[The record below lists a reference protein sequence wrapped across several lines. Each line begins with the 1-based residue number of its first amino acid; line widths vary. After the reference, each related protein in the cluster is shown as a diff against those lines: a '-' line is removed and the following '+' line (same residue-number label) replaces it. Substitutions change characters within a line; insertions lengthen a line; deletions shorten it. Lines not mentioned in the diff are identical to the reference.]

1 MELLSKKSD
10 ERGKRDSVPLAGR
23 LSFLYAYS
31 HPQAEAT
38 YPKTWTSSPFGPCG
52 PASSYLVLQPIRFTP
67 PKCHHPMRELLP
79 RVFTLTSVEAVIFCG
94 TCCYPKGHLPVRKYG
109 ALRCPDFPR
118 AGSPGPRQS
127 PLIAA
132 AKIRLFVE
140 SRIRSFDVGHLHR
153 HNTFVGEDVDQINT
167 ARMTFQHLC
176 RDVGI
181 RWSVIDNLA

>member
-1 MELLSKKSD
+1 
-10 ERGKRDSVPLAGR
+10 
-23 LSFLYAYS
+23 
-31 HPQAEAT
+31 
-38 YPKTWTSSPFGPCG
+38 
-52 PASSYLVLQPIRFTP
+52 
-67 PKCHHPMRELLP
+67 MRELLP
-79 RVFTLTSVEAVIFCG
+79 HVLTLTSVEAVIFCG

-140 SRIRSFDVGHLHR
+140 SRIQSFDVAHLHR